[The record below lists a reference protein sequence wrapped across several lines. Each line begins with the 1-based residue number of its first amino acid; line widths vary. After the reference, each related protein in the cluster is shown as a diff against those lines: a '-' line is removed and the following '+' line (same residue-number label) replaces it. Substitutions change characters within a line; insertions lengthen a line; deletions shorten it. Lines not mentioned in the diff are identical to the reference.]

1 MKFTRLI
8 TRPTLL
14 ASTLVLTSILTA
26 PMAQA
31 QFDLKDLIPKT
42 PPSQMPGQTPDN
54 NQTTSSSSDKHPVI
68 LKYLTPGDS
77 YWNTISLNKE
87 QKVNQV
93 IAKCGDGIVM
103 PLKCSDLAT
112 QVIFDNKTDPEVGA
126 AAQEFLTTIP
136 DKDKPSE
143 VEFALVPKIG
153 GVSMYGRNMVNWG
166 IEYIG
171 LAGDKAAVPTLQS
184 LIDSDAKCT
193 NLVCRPKYEVVRSLW
208 WIGDKSASKTIASA
222 MENTKCTYDH
232 KRYGAYWLGLWGS
245 KDAVDVCKKALRD
258 EKDNDVKGACM
269 GYLGKVKDTSATT
282 AMLRQMDTQ
291 EKYVLPALTLMGDPQ
306 ATAGLKEVLGKYQ
319 ANQYIYRI
327 PVLMAL
333 ASSGQASAWQ
343 EITKNYLPKNQED
356 MTKLIAT
363 WAPLLKD
370 NKMAAQ
376 VKKDLAA
383 ALGKIKG
390 NDDSAQ
396 MMKLALNSA
405 LAQMGDA
412 KALGAVTTAL
422 NSSKSDLRQAALE
435 ALGANLNYSYNV
447 YNGLGWAGIGDTSV
461 LPKLKEFYEVE
472 SSADLREMALN
483 AALEVKARAK
493 AKAK

>member
-1 MKFTRLI
+1 MPFSRLF

-42 PPSQMPGQTPDN
+42 PPGQTPDH
-54 NQTTSSSSDKHPVI
+54 NQTTSTSSDKHPVI
-68 LKYLTPGDS
+68 LKYLTPGDT
-77 YWNTISLNKE
+77 YWNTISLNKG

-112 QVIFDNKTDPEVGA
+112 QVIFDNKTDPEVGT

-171 LAGDKAAVPTLQS
+171 LAGDKSAVPTLQS

-208 WIGDKSASKTIASA
+208 WIGDKSASKTIAGA

-245 KDAVDVCKKALRD
+245 KDGVDVCKKALRD
-258 EKDNDVKGACM
+258 EQDNDVKGACM
-269 GYLGKVKDTSATT
+269 GYLGKVKETSATG

-291 EKYVLPALTLMGDPQ
+291 SKYVLPALALMGDPQ
-306 ATAGLKEVLGKYQ
+306 ATAGLKETLGKYQ
-319 ANQYIYRI
+319 ANQYLYRI

-343 EITKNYLPKNQED
+343 EVTKNYLPKNQED

-370 NKMAAQ
+370 NKMAGQ
-376 VKKDLAA
+376 IKKDLAA
-383 ALGKIKG
+383 ALSKIKG

-412 KALGAVTTAL
+412 KALGSVTTAL
-422 NSSKSDLRQAALE
+422 DSSSSDLRHAALE
-435 ALGANLNYSYNV
+435 ALGAQANYSDSAFNA
-447 YNGLGWAGIGDTSV
+447 LGWVGIGDNSV
-461 LPKLKEFYEVE
+461 LPKLKAFYEVE